1 MKSMKAQ
8 VGARLFQKRVSLEM
22 KRMKIILTMSI
33 TMTMMN
39 MRSMSIT
46 MTMTSMKIMSTI
58 MTMMNMKNMDITMT
72 TIITMSIATKGKAR
86 MNMVSAPSFIIEE
99 HHLTERNSA
108 PMFLPGQRT

>member
-1 MKSMKAQ
+1 
-8 VGARLFQKRVSLEM
+8 
-22 KRMKIILTMSI
+22 
-33 TMTMMN
+33 MTMMN

-46 MTMTSMKIMSTI
+46 MTMTSMKTMSTI
-58 MTMMNMKNMDITMT
+58 MTMTNMKNMDI